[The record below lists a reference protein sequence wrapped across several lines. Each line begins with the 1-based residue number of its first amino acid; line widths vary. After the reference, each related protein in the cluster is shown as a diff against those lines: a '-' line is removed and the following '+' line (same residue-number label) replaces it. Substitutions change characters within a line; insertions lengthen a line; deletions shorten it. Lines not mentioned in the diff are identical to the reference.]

1 MINLL
6 FETPKIIRRYS
17 FHVFSMLL
25 IIAFLTWLPL
35 PAFKAAFPDSFL
47 NTCSPINWI
56 TRNENLL
63 LHLYVLFCCMESC
76 ALVLEIIA
84 LILNGCHFYQI
95 RNLFT
100 GLNIL
105 GAWSTLLIFIFHNLG
120 IFQVSIEDLFL
131 SFTEPLNIFWLI
143 FFGISFCLNLSMSG
157 LFALGYIRPEQDTA
171 DTYRTFLK
179 KYLAL
184 DTEHKKLVQSLVDEL
199 SNKEDQND

>member
-6 FETPKIIRRYS
+6 FETPKILRRYS
-17 FHVFSMLL
+17 FHVFSILL

-35 PAFKAAFPDSFL
+35 PDFKAVFPDSFL
-47 NTCSPINWI
+47 NTCSLAKWI
-56 TRNENLL
+56 TLNEAWLL
-63 LHLYVLFCCMESC
+63 RLYAIFCCIESC
-76 ALVLEIIA
+76 TLILEIIA
-84 LILNGCHFYQI
+84 LIFNGCHFYQI

-105 GAWSTLLIFIFHNLG
+105 GAWSTLLIFIFHNLD
-120 IFQVSIEDLFL
+120 IFQVGIEDLLL

-143 FFGISFCLNLSMSG
+143 FFGISFCLNLLMSG
-157 LFALGYIRPEQDTA
+157 LFTLGYIRPEPDTA
-171 DTYRTFLK
+171 DTYKTFLQ